1 MSDDG
6 GTGGRRYT
14 DEDVRRIL
22 STAVELQ
29 ERSAALAVE
38 AGRGLTLDELRS
50 VAREAGIDARFVDL
64 AAGHLDAPVER
75 RENGLAG
82 GPTQWHYRASIPGE
96 IGEKDLERILQA
108 IRATL
113 HEKGEVS
120 EVWGRIEWSH
130 SEVGSTIVG
139 LASRDGSTD
148 IDVTATK
155 SEEAALIHGL
165 AVPFGGI
172 FGAAMMKG
180 IVGFTGAQ
188 ALPFIGLM
196 ALVSY
201 GGAWLGWRM
210 RSRWWERRLQRLM
223 DRLTSTVQDVAR
235 LPSPDPG
242 GEDPA

>member
-6 GTGGRRYT
+6 SKGGRRYT

-29 ERSAALAVE
+29 ERSAALAVDP
-38 AGRGLTLDELRS
+38 GRGLTLAELRA
-50 VAREAGIDARFVDL
+50 VAQEAGIDARFVDL
-64 AAGHLDAPVER
+64 AAGNLDAPVER

-82 GPTQWHYRASIPGE
+82 GPTRWHYRSSIPGE
-96 IGEKDLERILQA
+96 IHDKDLERILQT

-139 LASRDGSTD
+139 LVSRDGSTD
-148 IDVTATK
+148 IDVTSTK
-155 SEEAALIHGL
+155 SDEAALIHGL
-165 AVPFGGI
+165 VIPFGGI

-180 IVGFTGAQ
+180 LLGFTGAQ

-196 ALVSY
+196 GLVSY
-201 GGAWLGWRM
+201 GLARLGWRM
-210 RSRWWERRLQRLM
+210 RSRWWDRRLRQLM
-223 DRLTSTVQDVAR
+223 DRLTATVQDVAR
-235 LPSPDPG
+235 LAPPEAE